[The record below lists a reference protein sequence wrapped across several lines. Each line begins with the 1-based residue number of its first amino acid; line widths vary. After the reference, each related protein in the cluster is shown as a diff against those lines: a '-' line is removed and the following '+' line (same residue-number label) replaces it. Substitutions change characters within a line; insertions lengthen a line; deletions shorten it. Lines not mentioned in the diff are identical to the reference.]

1 MNKTERIAN
10 KIIGAVDKNDPAYKL
25 QEACGKALIEQSSNG
40 KAGNVGV
47 WFKYSIYSGLEYHIQ
62 MWSGSANN
70 DTFNDCIKTSEDRAK
85 ILKQAKANYQ
95 KLIDLKKKLDLPG
108 NVMGM

>member
-25 QEACGKALIEQSSNG
+25 DEACDKAFIDNSSTG

-47 WFKYSIYSGLEYHIQ
+47 WFKYSIYSGLQYQID
-62 MWSGSANN
+62 MWSGSAGKK
-70 DTFNDCIKTSEDRAK
+70 TFNDCIKTSEERAK
-85 ILKQAKANYQ
+85 ILKQAKASYQ

-108 NVMGM
+108 DVMGM